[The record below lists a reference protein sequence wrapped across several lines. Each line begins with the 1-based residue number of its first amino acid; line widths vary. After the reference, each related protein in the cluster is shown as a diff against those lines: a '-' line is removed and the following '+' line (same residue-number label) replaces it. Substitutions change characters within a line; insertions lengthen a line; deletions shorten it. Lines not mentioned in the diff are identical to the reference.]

1 MNLNTLKK
9 ISIIFILSLIST
21 ISYCISKISDYT
33 IVIPNKPSISE
44 IFTANFLQSAIN
56 KTYHCNLII
65 INDNDKIRGKL
76 ISVGNTR
83 FVPTD
88 LEMNRKHL
96 GPEGLIVSCRENYI
110 YLLGG
115 DLRGPFY
122 AAISFLEVE
131 LGVFNPEK
139 NTLEIIKRQ
148 PVINVKSRIEN
159 PAFELRMLIYKNVYD
174 SFFASFNKLN
184 TIHLYPLVYS
194 DIGGSTILY
203 QDCGLGH
210 TANCIVPISKYYLT
224 NPEYFSKVPGSNLSN
239 YYGQLC
245 LTNTAVFR
253 LVLKYVRNLMVNF
266 PKSELF
272 NFSPNDTRFTCTCD
286 NCSAINLVEGSKSGT
301 LVRFMNRL
309 VDSLEFEYPSLKY
322 VTLSYFDTDFGTKS
336 KLNNKTSLLLS
347 ADTSSWIHP
356 FEPISKDVNF
366 NKRLESWKKCT
377 NNIWIWDYTMDFND
391 YYNLYP
397 DIDIIADNL
406 RFYKSKGV
414 KGVFLE
420 SHSETDFV
428 EEPTLRSYI
437 FSKLLWDPRL
447 DWNIL
452 RTQFVA
458 NYYGKAAKEINK
470 YYNIIYKE
478 SKEKRI
484 APYILNIKNSTL
496 KEIIKVVDNINKLK
510 LNAPYSERVSDF
522 VGPIIYSIIRHRNED
537 LTPTTYYNYSR
548 QLKSIFISRKVDRL
562 NNGMAKPETF
572 IKTHL
577 IRSKSFL
584 VTNANKSLKEINSFT
599 VDASKF
605 IIANGDG
612 EASIYPYIVEDNDTK
627 SGLAVNLPNKSGD
640 WLVRYEPDKR
650 FVNDYKHTKII
661 LRIKVKKLSNTGWGM
676 YFNVYD
682 RENKKYI
689 LEEHIPNSELSETY
703 KNYEFSI
710 ILKPDIMINIV
721 AIPNKDIEYYQIDN
735 ITFIKE

>member
-1 MNLNTLKK
+1 LNTLKK
-9 ISIIFILSLIST
+9 ILFILILSLTST
-21 ISYCISKISDYT
+21 VSYCISKISDYT
-33 IVIPNKPSISE
+33 IVIPNKPSIAES
-44 IFTANFLQSAIN
+44 FTANFLQSAIY
-56 KTYHCNLII
+56 KTYLYKLNII
-65 INDNDKIRGKL
+65 HDNDKIRGKL

-88 LEMNRKHL
+88 LEMSRKQL
-96 GPEGLIVSCRENYI
+96 GSEGLIVAGRENLI

-139 NTLEIIKRQ
+139 NILLIGKRQ
-148 PVINVKSRIEN
+148 PAINVKSRIEN

-194 DIGGSTILY
+194 DIGGSTIMH

-210 TANCIVPISKYYLT
+210 TANCIIPISKYYLK
-224 NPEYFSKVPGSNLSN
+224 NPEYFSNVPGSTLSN

-245 LTNTAVFR
+245 LTNTTVFQ

-272 NFSPNDTRFTCTCD
+272 NFSPNDTRFTCTCE
-286 NCSAINLVEGSKSGT
+286 NCSAINLIEGSKSGT

-309 VDSLEFEYPSLKY
+309 VDSLEFEYPSLRY

-437 FSKLLWDPRL
+437 FSKLLWNPRL

-452 RTQFVA
+452 RRQFVT

-470 YYNIIYKE
+470 YYNVIYNE
-478 SKEKRI
+478 SKVKRI
-484 APYILNIKNSTL
+484 APYIQNVNNSTL
-496 KEIIKVVDNINKLK
+496 NDIIKIVDNINMIK
-510 LNAPYSERVSDF
+510 LNSPYSERVLDF
-522 VGPIIYSIIRHRNED
+522 LGAIIYSIIRHRNDD
-537 LTPTTYYNYSR
+537 LSFTTYYNYSR
-548 QLKSIFISRKVDRL
+548 QLQSYFMDKKIDRL
-562 NNGMAKPETF
+562 NSGMANPETF
-572 IKTHL
+572 LKMHL
-577 IRSKSFL
+577 IRSNSFL
-584 VTNANKSLKEINSFT
+584 FKNTSKPLREINSFT

-612 EASIYPYIVEDNDTK
+612 DPSIYPYIVEDTDTK

-650 FVNDYKHTKII
+650 FVSDYKHTKIT
-661 LRIKVKKLSNTGWGM
+661 LRIKVKKLSKTGWGM

-689 LEEHIPNSELSETY
+689 LEKHIPNSELSETY
-703 KNYEFSI
+703 KNYEFSV
-710 ILKPDIMINIV
+710 ILKPDIIINIV
-721 AIPNKDIEYYQIDN
+721 SIPSKDIESYQIDN
-735 ITFIKE
+735 ITFVKE

>member
-1 MNLNTLKK
+1 
-9 ISIIFILSLIST
+9 
-21 ISYCISKISDYT
+21 
-33 IVIPNKPSISE
+33 
-44 IFTANFLQSAIN
+44 
-56 KTYHCNLII
+56 
-65 INDNDKIRGKL
+65 
-76 ISVGNTR
+76 
-83 FVPTD
+83 
-88 LEMNRKHL
+88 MNRKHL

-452 RTQFVA
+452 RTHFVA

-703 KNYEFSI
+703 KNYEFSV
-710 ILKPDIMINIV
+710 ILKLKIS
-721 AIPNKDIEYYQIDN
+721 
-735 ITFIKE
+735 